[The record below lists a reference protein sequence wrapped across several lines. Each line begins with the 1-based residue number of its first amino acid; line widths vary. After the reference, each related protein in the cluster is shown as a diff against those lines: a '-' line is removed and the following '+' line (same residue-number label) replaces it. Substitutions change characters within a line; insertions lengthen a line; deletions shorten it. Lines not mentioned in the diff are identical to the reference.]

1 MAEDSVTLVL
11 QPPGRNLKQ
20 DTKQDPEKE
29 KEKAAVL
36 IHRVQVSEL
45 TSRTYSVV
53 VRLIR

>member
-53 VRLIR
+53 VR